1 MLNQVIGLDHAV
13 VTVRDL
19 DAAAAGWRALGFTLS
34 PRGTHSAHMGTGNY
48 TIMLT
53 DDYLELI
60 GVLADTA
67 HNAPT
72 RAFLAQREGIERAA
86 FTARDAAAGVAELQ
100 ARGIAATGPMDFGRP
115 VILPD
120 GRVTS
125 ANFATFNWPVNER
138 PGGMRIFACQ
148 HFTRDAVWIPE
159 LQRHANTATA
169 ILRLE
174 MLAPDPRAA
183 AEHMGRLIDRSP
195 EAQPDGAW
203 RVASGSTRGD
213 FIYLSRD
220 VLAGRYPGVAL
231 DGLADEGTAALVLRV
246 DDLEAARR
254 ALAGVP
260 VSVSA
265 GRLVVPASHANGL
278 MLVLSAD

>member
-1 MLNQVIGLDHAV
+1 MD
-13 VTVRDL
+13 
-19 DAAAAGWRALGFTLS
+19 RAW
-34 PRGTHSAHMGTGNY
+34 
-48 TIMLT
+48 T
-53 DDYLELI
+53 DND
-60 GVLADTA
+60 
-67 HNAPT
+67 
-72 RAFLAQREGIERAA
+72 QK
-86 FTARDAAAGVAELQ
+86 
-100 ARGIAATGPMDFGRP
+100 P
-115 VILPD
+115 V
-120 GRVTS
+120 
-125 ANFATFNWPVNER
+125 
-138 PGGMRIFACQ
+138 IFACQ

-195 EAQPDGAW
+195 EAQSDGAW

-220 VLAGRYPGVAL
+220 ALAARYPGVAL
-231 DGLADEGTAALVLRV
+231 DGLAD
-246 DDLEAARR
+246 
-254 ALAGVP
+254 VP